1 MKTIYITEEQ
11 KKKLKKAI
19 AAQDQVGGKVNA
31 GVMDAVVGIGENVE
45 SDTYKLGAENSEFS
59 PYYHINESDEEIITL
74 YHGVNR
80 KGLEYNTIH
89 GGFVP
94 RVCSE
99 GGPKAVWLSEKQY
112 HYEFTF
118 AFDFPKSVV
127 HQLSNVDYIYENKIE
142 FHEFNCRLIKTSIYT
157 HLDNRAVIETDIVD
171 DRLSKI
177 QFRYFPDLGIKLW
190 KSFKDF
196 PNVLDV
202 YINPYIEKYQKLS
215 ESKLNESAVDLEYHY
230 TTLQNL
236 ISMMATDTFNL
247 TDSKGEEGRKG
258 DYYMSLTRMRSNAEG
273 YGYGL
278 RETSPL
284 IRIELDGRLLNN
296 IRNVD
301 ITPYDYIYANY
312 EHFKEEWGDDLKRGR
327 GRTDGGESNEAEDS
341 LTLRDGSDQ
350 IVDASNY
357 INRIDILLGNHVD
370 NIKLWDK
377 FLKRIETYPDWG
389 EKMHFFTNMNDF
401 NYQRNEIPRQKI
413 YSIYSN
419 QLKGMFEGRKK
430 VIKNDKGEIVP
441 EKCDKC
447 GGKVVLQIHGE
458 PVYICKDCGKYF
470 GTMPFTLKEN
480 KLNESIE
487 DLEDVFEEKTHF
499 ELLND
504 FSLDK
509 KHGIKQ
515 KQWNLIPAQQYHTL
529 LKRYMESPIIAR
541 IPYNVVNN
549 WFLNII
555 VPNAID
561 INNITD
567 FAGHS
572 GYFPSEDVS
581 DYFGV
586 DIEGYGDGCEY
597 LDSIGFYDWCVL
609 PDGSDAWSDYG
620 LKPLFDIINLYNPNM
635 EAGEI
640 LILINRCLDVVHQRG
655 DLSSAFIEG
664 GKHSCDYI
672 SNSVNENKLN
682 ENSNDRKI
690 NNYIKQKFGLTNF
703 QDIRNKVMEVYKVI
717 PYARIFSGRYLLG
730 VFRLLFE
737 DKIPR
742 NEYTILNKVL
752 YTINHNWYNIGQ
764 HLDNNLNNLSIEEL
778 INFTNLDVSLSPKI
792 NYVEKTRKVGNGYT
806 ITHVDSFEEMDLLC
820 DGEWCISHDEST
832 WDEIISEET
841 VYLVQN
847 EQMIE
852 KFDIDYE
859 QNKEKWDEIFDS
871 IEYMD
876 DSELGSYKHGGTP
889 YDLYGLS
896 RFVVLVSDWGISSC
910 YSRYNIPNCLDGDFL
925 NEKQLSE
932 LLGVNAEEAFPYIKP
947 EEINEN
953 IEVEDKWNG
962 DKEKL
967 EPLKRLKI
975 VPPVLYHASYKKNR
989 ESILKNGIYA
999 SVGFE
1004 YSNWW
1009 SYNGPNGE
1017 IPDDDELE
1025 YLVFLST
1032 KPTTWSDN
1040 FYLDTMDIY
1049 EIDTKQL
1056 DKNCFYLDPTKDLA
1070 LKGSICYTGNI
1081 PPSAIKLYDTKY
1093 FGKSVN
1099 ENIEVEIAPEEVD
1112 LSSFSIKKKLNPKF
1126 WVDEHLDSRIR
1137 LKLLDIS
1144 DDFIEYLGID
1154 PNIVKDI
1161 IMTGSLANY
1170 NWNEKYSD
1178 IDLHVLLDYSDVDE
1192 NVEFVKQYFMAQKTA
1207 WNNEHK
1213 DLKIFGFPIEVYVQ
1227 DINEKHD
1234 SSGVY
1239 SLDRDKW
1246 LREPDRDV
1254 LATSKVNKS
1263 YIKDKVSEYTDK
1275 IDKLVYLYKK
1285 SKNDEYKLN
1294 KVYEKANKL
1303 WDEIKNSR
1311 KIGFEKSGGKEVNN
1325 ENVIFKCLRRNKFLD
1340 KLYNLKTKTYDKL
1353 NSML

>member
-45 SDTYKLGAENSEFS
+45 SDTYKLGAENSEIS

-202 YINPYIEKYQKLS
+202 YINPYIKKYQKLS
-215 ESKLNESAVDLEYHY
+215 ESIESKENINIQQIINSDNFKKWFGNSKVVDKNGLPLIVHHGSPKFEGNSFKKEKIGKSINQGEEGVFCTTQDMSWAKRFSYPASEGSTSFTVKLDTSKPGDILSGFLKLEHPLDFFNLSDEDIQNMFKMNIKYDEFGKAWIDEIGEKEYYKKFYNNIKQLLDIGNHNLIKFFIQRNLGNALKEFGYDGLIALMERGKSAIEYCFIEPNQFKSIYNLSFNPESDSIYESKLNESAVDLEYHY

-357 INRIDILLGNHVD
+357 INRIDIFLGNHVD

-447 GGKVVLQIHGE
+447 GGKVVVQIHGE
-458 PVYICKDCGKYF
+458 PVYVCKDCGKYF

-487 DLEDVFEEKTHF
+487 DLEDVFEERTHF

-529 LKRYMESPIIAR
+529 LKRYMESPIMAR

-620 LKPLFDIINLYNPNM
+620 LKPLFDIIKLYNPNM
-635 EAGEI
+635 EADEI

-672 SNSVNENKLN
+672 SNSVNEN
-682 ENSNDRKI
+682 
-690 NNYIKQKFGLTNF
+690 
-703 QDIRNKVMEVYKVI
+703 
-717 PYARIFSGRYLLG
+717 
-730 VFRLLFE
+730 
-737 DKIPR
+737 
-742 NEYTILNKVL
+742 
-752 YTINHNWYNIGQ
+752 
-764 HLDNNLNNLSIEEL
+764 
-778 INFTNLDVSLSPKI
+778 
-792 NYVEKTRKVGNGYT
+792 
-806 ITHVDSFEEMDLLC
+806 
-820 DGEWCISHDEST
+820 
-832 WDEIISEET
+832 
-841 VYLVQN
+841 
-847 EQMIE
+847 
-852 KFDIDYE
+852 
-859 QNKEKWDEIFDS
+859 
-871 IEYMD
+871 
-876 DSELGSYKHGGTP
+876 
-889 YDLYGLS
+889 
-896 RFVVLVSDWGISSC
+896 
-910 YSRYNIPNCLDGDFL
+910 
-925 NEKQLSE
+925 
-932 LLGVNAEEAFPYIKP
+932 
-947 EEINEN
+947 
-953 IEVEDKWNG
+953 
-962 DKEKL
+962 
-967 EPLKRLKI
+967 
-975 VPPVLYHASYKKNR
+975 
-989 ESILKNGIYA
+989 
-999 SVGFE
+999 
-1004 YSNWW
+1004 
-1009 SYNGPNGE
+1009 
-1017 IPDDDELE
+1017 
-1025 YLVFLST
+1025 
-1032 KPTTWSDN
+1032 
-1040 FYLDTMDIY
+1040 
-1049 EIDTKQL
+1049 
-1056 DKNCFYLDPTKDLA
+1056 
-1070 LKGSICYTGNI
+1070 
-1081 PPSAIKLYDTKY
+1081 
-1093 FGKSVN
+1093 
-1099 ENIEVEIAPEEVD
+1099 IEVEISPEDVD
-1112 LSSFSIKKKLNPKF
+1112 LTSFNIKKKLNPKF

-1275 IDKLVYLYKK
+1275 IDKLIYLYKK

-1294 KVYEKANKL
+1294 KVSEKANAL

-1325 ENVIFKCLRRNKFLD
+1325 NNIIYKSLRRLGYLD

>member
-11 KKKLKKAI
+11 KKKLKKVI
-19 AAQDQVGGKVNA
+19 AAQDQVGSKVNA
-31 GVMDAVVGIGENVE
+31 GVMDTVVYGGNMCENYTFKNKFDTYYRGYNSKYKNLGVRKNQGIWLTDNIEYAKIYAVQYGEFGKIAEIIVDTSKLNPLSESDFYDMEMDPYYSDETTCKIVKNNGYNCWFCDYYNHNANGLCLINKKPIVKIRILTTEEYDSIPLNENVE
-45 SDTYKLGAENSEFS
+45 SDTYKLGAENSEIS

-89 GGFVP
+89 GGFIP

-127 HQLSNVDYIYENKIE
+127 HQLSNVDYIYTNKIE

-157 HLDNRAVIETDIVD
+157 HLNDRTVIETNILD

-190 KSFKDF
+190 KSFKDY

-202 YINPYIEKYQKLS
+202 YINPYIKKYQKLS

-458 PVYICKDCGKYF
+458 PVYVCKDCGKYF

-480 KLNESIE
+480 KLNE
-487 DLEDVFEEKTHF
+487 
-499 ELLND
+499 
-504 FSLDK
+504 
-509 KHGIKQ
+509 
-515 KQWNLIPAQQYHTL
+515 
-529 LKRYMESPIIAR
+529 
-541 IPYNVVNN
+541 
-549 WFLNII
+549 
-555 VPNAID
+555 
-561 INNITD
+561 
-567 FAGHS
+567 
-572 GYFPSEDVS
+572 
-581 DYFGV
+581 
-586 DIEGYGDGCEY
+586 
-597 LDSIGFYDWCVL
+597 
-609 PDGSDAWSDYG
+609 
-620 LKPLFDIINLYNPNM
+620 
-635 EAGEI
+635 
-640 LILINRCLDVVHQRG
+640 
-655 DLSSAFIEG
+655 
-664 GKHSCDYI
+664 
-672 SNSVNENKLN
+672 
-682 ENSNDRKI
+682 
-690 NNYIKQKFGLTNF
+690 
-703 QDIRNKVMEVYKVI
+703 
-717 PYARIFSGRYLLG
+717 
-730 VFRLLFE
+730 
-737 DKIPR
+737 
-742 NEYTILNKVL
+742 
-752 YTINHNWYNIGQ
+752 
-764 HLDNNLNNLSIEEL
+764 
-778 INFTNLDVSLSPKI
+778 
-792 NYVEKTRKVGNGYT
+792 
-806 ITHVDSFEEMDLLC
+806 
-820 DGEWCISHDEST
+820 
-832 WDEIISEET
+832 
-841 VYLVQN
+841 
-847 EQMIE
+847 
-852 KFDIDYE
+852 
-859 QNKEKWDEIFDS
+859 
-871 IEYMD
+871 
-876 DSELGSYKHGGTP
+876 
-889 YDLYGLS
+889 
-896 RFVVLVSDWGISSC
+896 
-910 YSRYNIPNCLDGDFL
+910 
-925 NEKQLSE
+925 
-932 LLGVNAEEAFPYIKP
+932 
-947 EEINEN
+947 N
-953 IEVEDKWNG
+953 IEAEDKWNG

-1009 SYNGPNGE
+1009 SYKGPNGE
-1017 IPDDDELE
+1017 TPDDDELE

-1099 ENIEVEIAPEEVD
+1099 ENIELEIAPEDVD
-1112 LSSFSIKKKLNPKF
+1112 LTSFNIKKKLNPKF

-1192 NVEFVKQYFMAQKTA
+1192 NIEFVKQYFMAQKTA

-1294 KVYEKANKL
+1294 KVSEKANAL

-1311 KIGFEKSGGKEVNN
+1311 KIGFEKSDGKEINKNN
-1325 ENVIFKCLRRNKFLD
+1325 IIYKSLRRLGYLD

>member
-11 KKKLKKAI
+11 KKKLKKVI

-31 GVMDAVVGIGENVE
+31 GVMDAVVGIGENIE
-45 SDTYKLGAENSEFS
+45 SDTYKLGAENSELS

-142 FHEFNCRLIKTSIYT
+142 FNEFNCRLIKTSIYT
-157 HLDNRAVIETDIVD
+157 HLDDRAVIETDIVD

-190 KSFKDF
+190 KSFKEY

-278 RETSPL
+278 KETSPL

-447 GGKVVLQIHGE
+447 GGKVVVQIHGE
-458 PVYICKDCGKYF
+458 PVYVCKDCGKYF

-480 KLNESIE
+480 I
-487 DLEDVFEEKTHF
+487 
-499 ELLND
+499 
-504 FSLDK
+504 
-509 KHGIKQ
+509 
-515 KQWNLIPAQQYHTL
+515 
-529 LKRYMESPIIAR
+529 
-541 IPYNVVNN
+541 
-549 WFLNII
+549 
-555 VPNAID
+555 
-561 INNITD
+561 
-567 FAGHS
+567 
-572 GYFPSEDVS
+572 
-581 DYFGV
+581 
-586 DIEGYGDGCEY
+586 
-597 LDSIGFYDWCVL
+597 
-609 PDGSDAWSDYG
+609 
-620 LKPLFDIINLYNPNM
+620 
-635 EAGEI
+635 
-640 LILINRCLDVVHQRG
+640 
-655 DLSSAFIEG
+655 
-664 GKHSCDYI
+664 
-672 SNSVNENKLN
+672 
-682 ENSNDRKI
+682 
-690 NNYIKQKFGLTNF
+690 
-703 QDIRNKVMEVYKVI
+703 
-717 PYARIFSGRYLLG
+717 
-730 VFRLLFE
+730 
-737 DKIPR
+737 
-742 NEYTILNKVL
+742 
-752 YTINHNWYNIGQ
+752 
-764 HLDNNLNNLSIEEL
+764 
-778 INFTNLDVSLSPKI
+778 
-792 NYVEKTRKVGNGYT
+792 
-806 ITHVDSFEEMDLLC
+806 
-820 DGEWCISHDEST
+820 
-832 WDEIISEET
+832 
-841 VYLVQN
+841 
-847 EQMIE
+847 
-852 KFDIDYE
+852 
-859 QNKEKWDEIFDS
+859 
-871 IEYMD
+871 
-876 DSELGSYKHGGTP
+876 
-889 YDLYGLS
+889 
-896 RFVVLVSDWGISSC
+896 
-910 YSRYNIPNCLDGDFL
+910 
-925 NEKQLSE
+925 
-932 LLGVNAEEAFPYIKP
+932 
-947 EEINEN
+947 
-953 IEVEDKWNG
+953 
-962 DKEKL
+962 
-967 EPLKRLKI
+967 
-975 VPPVLYHASYKKNR
+975 
-989 ESILKNGIYA
+989 
-999 SVGFE
+999 
-1004 YSNWW
+1004 
-1009 SYNGPNGE
+1009 
-1017 IPDDDELE
+1017 ELE
-1025 YLVFLST
+1025 IS
-1032 KPTTWSDN
+1032 P
-1040 FYLDTMDIY
+1040 
-1049 EIDTKQL
+1049 
-1056 DKNCFYLDPTKDLA
+1056 
-1070 LKGSICYTGNI
+1070 
-1081 PPSAIKLYDTKY
+1081 
-1093 FGKSVN
+1093 
-1099 ENIEVEIAPEEVD
+1099 ENVD

-1154 PNIVKDI
+1154 PNLVKDI

-1246 LREPDRDV
+1246 LREPDRDI

-1294 KVYEKANKL
+1294 KVSEKANAL
-1303 WDEIKNSR
+1303 WDKIKNSR

-1325 ENVIFKCLRRNKFLD
+1325 NNIIYKSLRRLGYLD